1 MNRKL
6 KKSRAIE
13 YIVLC
18 YAAVLILLAGPL
30 GIFDG
35 TRQITGNETPAG
47 TSQIIDQDSRIQQ
60 VFIADGGY
68 LEKISIYAM
77 EDLSRKVINLT
88 ISDELGETVFSRNV
102 ALDAYEAP
110 GFFTVP
116 VEFQTVRGRAYVWQI
131 SHPEKPISFGCQN
144 TAESGLGIYGNYYYV
159 GSDQSN
165 QEQVGNNIIMRFQY
179 EDKWS
184 PGKKAAAAA
193 VIALLAGF
201 LILLVENSARKKKK
215 GKEVRVQ
222 WVFRRIFNPLLIIG
236 AAAGLA
242 AVYPMDYYGGVRADK
257 MVYTAGILV
266 LTALLLYVVNAR
278 RDSIAPLLP
287 PIRETLLDRGMD
299 WLQCLFWAGALWG
312 CIDYVNAMYNIYQDY
327 AYRKVLIYFCLVLLT
342 MCSTKYVFH

>member
-1 MNRKL
+1 M
-6 KKSRAIE
+6 
-13 YIVLC
+13 
-18 YAAVLILLAGPL
+18 
-30 GIFDG
+30 
-35 TRQITGNETPAG
+35 
-47 TSQIIDQDSRIQQ
+47 
-60 VFIADGGY
+60 
-68 LEKISIYAM
+68 
-77 EDLSRKVINLT
+77 
-88 ISDELGETVFSRNV
+88 
-102 ALDAYEAP
+102 
-110 GFFTVP
+110 
-116 VEFQTVRGRAYVWQI
+116 
-131 SHPEKPISFGCQN
+131 
-144 TAESGLGIYGNYYYV
+144 
-159 GSDQSN
+159 
-165 QEQVGNNIIMRFQY
+165 
-179 EDKWS
+179 
-184 PGKKAAAAA
+184 
-193 VIALLAGF
+193 IALLAGF

-287 PIRETLLDRGMD
+287 PVRETLLDRGMD

-342 MCSTKYVFH
+342 MCSKKFVFHWGNLIWIAFSSIAGWLYYRPYAGVEELDRLARLNAILFVTVGLVVIQLILLLWKKKPA